1 MIDSSGSTFTFPVGY
16 YEFHKNQVFN
26 FQLNRWYS
34 LGYARFEDMQEAGR
48 KIETFD
54 DWKQEMVK
62 LAEEAVSGGR
72 IMSAAFY
79 YRAAEFYA
87 FPDDPDKEPLYD
99 KFIEYF
105 YKAFEHDAIERFE
118 VPYYGTFLPA
128 MKVPS
133 ANGKKGT
140 IVMHGGFD
148 SYIQEFYSMMRY
160 FSDRGYEVIAFEGPG
175 QGAALKKYGLAL
187 NHAWELP
194 ARAMLDYFNLHDVS
208 WLGISMGGW
217 FCFRAAAFEPRIK
230 RVIALSIAFDYMKFP
245 SLPIQWLVKLMLR
258 SRKFMDYSARK
269 KMEKDKMHAWSIN
282 NSMYIT
288 KADTPMKAM
297 DVVLQLNEDNLHS
310 DMVTQ
315 DVLILTGKE
324 DHFIPFKMH
333 DMQLKALT
341 GARSVTGMVFTG
353 EDHAQNHCMI
363 GNIGLAVDVITKWIE
378 SKS

>member
-1 MIDSSGSTFTFPVGY
+1 MTDSSGSVFTFPVGY
-16 YEFHKNQVFN
+16 HEFHKNQVFN

-54 DWKQEMVK
+54 DWKREMLK
-62 LAEEAVSGGR
+62 LADEAVTVGR
-72 IMSAAFY
+72 FMNAAFY
-79 YRAAEFYA
+79 YRAAEFYT
-87 FPDDPDKEPLYD
+87 FPDDPDKEPLYE

-194 ARAMLDYFNLHDVS
+194 ARSHT
-208 WLGISMGGW
+208 I
-217 FCFRAAAFEPRIK
+217 
-230 RVIALSIAFDYMKFP
+230 
-245 SLPIQWLVKLMLR
+245 
-258 SRKFMDYSARK
+258 
-269 KMEKDKMHAWSIN
+269 
-282 NSMYIT
+282 
-288 KADTPMKAM
+288 
-297 DVVLQLNEDNLHS
+297 
-310 DMVTQ
+310 
-315 DVLILTGKE
+315 
-324 DHFIPFKMH
+324 
-333 DMQLKALT
+333 
-341 GARSVTGMVFTG
+341 
-353 EDHAQNHCMI
+353 
-363 GNIGLAVDVITKWIE
+363 
-378 SKS
+378 